1 MHLGSFSYQMWRFKS
16 YFGLFICLQ
25 KEKSSKFKKCR
36 AGTISIFWLFS
47 RPILFNIWK
56 MHLESFSY
64 HMWIFEKYYGLF
76 IAYKSIENGKSRKSS
91 RRDKN
96 AYLCLPSHLGS
107 WIQTALLPIRFH
119 IRMENFLTKN
129 ISFWVK
135 LVYKKSVFPKS
146 SRRDI
151 CGGFSTKS
159 KFLFKKVPNFYISP
173 FLFNK
178 F

>member
-1 MHLGSFSYQMWRFKS
+1 MKIWKLFWNFNLLTKRQKGQNSKNIAPGHFQFFCFFS
-16 YFGLFICLQ
+16 C
-25 KEKSSKFKKCR
+25 
-36 AGTISIFWLFS
+36 
-47 RPILFNIWK
+47 PILFNVWK

-76 IAYKSIENGKSRKSS
+76 IAYKSIENGKLRKLS
-91 RRDKN
+91 RRHKN
-96 AYLCLPSHLGS
+96 TYLCLPSHLGG
-107 WIQTALLPIRFH
+107 WIQKGLLPIRFH

-135 LVYKKSVFPKS
+135 LVYKKSVFSKL

-159 KFLFKKVPNFYISP
+159 KFLLYKVPNFYI
-173 FLFNK
+173 
-178 F
+178 